1 MSYGPGVTG
10 CVTNA
15 KLSGHPLIE
24 RRLSVA
30 SSPSP
35 TNEANQ
41 AAVAQRLRV
50 EAEQAAKRADAVKQ
64 QVRLAKTILKRT
76 RQLAKASKKAAKQ
89 ARKKAKAAQA
99 ALRVRI
105 RKSPAS
111 RVTAPRP
118 AKGSVKS
125 SRSKPEAKPTK
136 PKAKKPKASHP
147 SKPSRRGAVAP
158 PPKPTAES
166 APEKLPR
173 SAAEAAQSVI
183 QRLAGAL
190 PGLKST
196 LRDHADQ
203 EPGK

>member
-1 MSYGPGVTG
+1 
-10 CVTNA
+10 
-15 KLSGHPLIE
+15 
-24 RRLSVA
+24 VA
-30 SSPSP
+30 SSPSA

-89 ARKKAKAAQA
+89 ARKKAEAAQA

-118 AKGSVKS
+118 AKGTVKS
-125 SRSKPEAKPTK
+125 SKANKSSKARP
-136 PKAKKPKASHP
+136 KKPKASNP
-147 SKPSRRGAVAP
+147 SKPSRRTAVAP
-158 PPKPTAES
+158 PPKPAAES
-166 APEKLPR
+166 APEKPPR

-183 QRLAGAL
+183 ERLAGAL
-190 PGLKST
+190 PVLKST

-203 EPGK
+203 ESGK